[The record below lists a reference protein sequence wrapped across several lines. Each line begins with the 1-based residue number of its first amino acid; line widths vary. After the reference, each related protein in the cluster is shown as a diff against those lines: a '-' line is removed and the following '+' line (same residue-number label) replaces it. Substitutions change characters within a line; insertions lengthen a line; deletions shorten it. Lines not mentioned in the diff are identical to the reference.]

1 MTIIRPN
8 AKPPLWW
15 LFPWSYARTLHM
27 SANALKAYADRQDQC
42 LEILR
47 GVIEIKDAEIR
58 TLKARVADQNDAIIR
73 GTAITPD
80 ATPMSNFKHPD
91 GMRALLSEV
100 YEVNERIMTGD
111 IVSPKAA
118 IALTNMKKM
127 LSHYYEA
134 LHEDG
139 ATKVSLQA
147 YIAAGGW
154 VGITY
159 SYEMDGFEVAGSQVP
174 RRV

>member
-1 MTIIRPN
+1 
-8 AKPPLWW
+8 
-15 LFPWSYARTLHM
+15 M
-27 SANALKAYADRQDQC
+27 SSFQH
-42 LEILR
+42 LE
-47 GVIEIKDAEIR
+47 
-58 TLKARVADQNDAIIR
+58 
-73 GTAITPD
+73 
-80 ATPMSNFKHPD
+80 
-91 GMRALLSEV
+91 GMRNLLAEV

-111 IVSPKAA
+111 IISAKAA
-118 IALTNMKKM
+118 IASTNLKKI
-127 LSHYYEA
+127 LNHYHEA

-154 VGITY
+154 VGIQY

>member
-1 MTIIRPN
+1 
-8 AKPPLWW
+8 
-15 LFPWSYARTLHM
+15 
-27 SANALKAYADRQDQC
+27 
-42 LEILR
+42 
-47 GVIEIKDAEIR
+47 
-58 TLKARVADQNDAIIR
+58 
-73 GTAITPD
+73 
-80 ATPMSNFKHPD
+80 MSNFQHLD

-118 IALTNMKKM
+118 IASTNMKKM
-127 LSHYYEA
+127 LTHYHEA

-154 VGITY
+154 IGVMY
-159 SYEMDGFEVAGSQVP
+159 SYEMADGFEVAGSQVP